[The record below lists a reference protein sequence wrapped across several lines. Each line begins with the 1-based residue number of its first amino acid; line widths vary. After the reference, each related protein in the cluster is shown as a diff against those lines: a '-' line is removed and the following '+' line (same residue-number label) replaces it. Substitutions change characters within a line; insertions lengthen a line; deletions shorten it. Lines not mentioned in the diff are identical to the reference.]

1 MQGFPNGVKRWG
13 DYKFCLGGDRFY
25 WMGGGGITLG
35 IILIFQSFC
44 DAQLNIPYI
53 LKISLLKLVSDPTLA

>member
-1 MQGFPNGVKRWG
+1 MVLR
-13 DYKFCLGGDRFY
+13 GGGTRNFA
-25 WMGGGGITLG
+25 WGGGGITLG

-44 DAQLNIPYI
+44 DAQLNIPYT

>member
-1 MQGFPNGVKRWG
+1 MLRGGGTRNFAWG
-13 DYKFCLGGDRFY
+13 GIFFTG
-25 WMGGGGITLG
+25 WGGITQG

-53 LKISLLKLVSDPTLA
+53 LKISLLKLVSDPNLAKSNI

>member
-1 MQGFPNGVKRWG
+1 MVLRGGGTRNFAWG
-13 DYKFCLGGDRFY
+13 GIVFTG
-25 WMGGGGITLG
+25 WGGGGGVTLG
-35 IILIFQSFC
+35 IIFIFRGFC

>member
-1 MQGFPNGVKRWG
+1 MVLRGGGTRNFAW
-13 DYKFCLGGDRFY
+13 GGDCFY
-25 WMGGGGITLG
+25 WMGGGITLG

-53 LKISLLKLVSDPTLA
+53 LKISLLKLVSDPNLA

>member
-1 MQGFPNGVKRWG
+1 MGGLEIL
-13 DYKFCLGGDRFY
+13 LGGGIVFTGWGR
-25 WMGGGGITLG
+25 GVGGGITLG

-53 LKISLLKLVSDPTLA
+53 LKISLLKLVSNPNLA

>member
-1 MQGFPNGVKRWG
+1 MVLRGGGTRNFAW
-13 DYKFCLGGDRFY
+13 GGDRFY
-25 WMGGGGITLG
+25 WMGGGITLG

>member
-1 MQGFPNGVKRWG
+1 MGGTRNFAWG
-13 DYKFCLGGDRFY
+13 GIVFTGWGGG
-25 WMGGGGITLG
+25 GGGGITLG

>member
-1 MQGFPNGVKRWG
+1 MLRGGGTRNFAWG
-13 DYKFCLGGDRFY
+13 GGSFLLD
-25 WMGGGGITLG
+25 GGGITQG

-53 LKISLLKLVSDPTLA
+53 LKISLLKLVSDPNLA

>member
-1 MQGFPNGVKRWG
+1 MVLR
-13 DYKFCLGGDRFY
+13 GGGTRNFA
-25 WMGGGGITLG
+25 WGGGITLG